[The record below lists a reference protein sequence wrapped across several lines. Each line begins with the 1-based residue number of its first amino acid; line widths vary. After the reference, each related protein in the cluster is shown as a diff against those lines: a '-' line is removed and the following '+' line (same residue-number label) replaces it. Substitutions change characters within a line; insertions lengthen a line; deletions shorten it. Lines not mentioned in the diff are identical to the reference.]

1 MPATVCHQ
9 NILRAFWKLTP
20 PRFSVGS
27 GRPPVIAGQYFDQC
41 AKVLEFP
48 SYNSRDE
55 LVLAGV
61 YLYRTLW
68 ELVSSNAIQ
77 KEVPVWPEI
86 DQLCKSQEHIYSM
99 SLSAF

>member
-1 MPATVCHQ
+1 M
-9 NILRAFWKLTP
+9 
-20 PRFSVGS
+20 GS
-27 GRPPVIAGQYFDQC
+27 GRPPVIARQYFDQC
-41 AKVLEFP
+41 AKVLDFP

-68 ELVSSNAIQ
+68 ELVSSNVIQ

-86 DQLCKSQEHIYSM
+86 EQLRESQVHIYSM
-99 SLSAF
+99 SLRDIVIELQLT